1 MKQTLWAC
9 GPDLDVRAFR
19 PSPSGRLHRLYGGG
33 GDSGSVKYDSLEDLY
48 EEQAASARLL
58 REQAEANLPG
68 AVQSYV
74 DQVGAI
80 QDPGYAGRQAGLAA
94 ADMAGANAMERAA
107 TERNLASMG
116 VNPNDPRFAGS
127 MRSTELNNAARMAAG
142 QNIARNDASKYQLAV
157 AQDAV
162 GTFTGQS
169 NSAATQMGN
178 ASSGLGSLYSTQANQ
193 QMAQDQAQ
201 SNAIGSAVGGGMM
214 ALSMFKDGGKV
225 KGVGG
230 LSGLKKVERHM
241 LGGQA
246 GSQQNRGFF
255 QMQQIAPPP
264 SAQAPQQPSSMMSP
278 TTMAQTM
285 KAGKEFKAGG
295 GFDGMAARNTDKLG
309 RIAGKF
315 SDSAGNQIQS
325 YSRGMTMSAEEAN
338 AAADAYTQAAQ
349 NASDPALAKSYADAA
364 ANIKAGAGLPSASAE
379 GFGAA
384 NAAAAEA
391 SGASAMSGSAALSTP
406 ATAAAELG
414 TAAGAA
420 GAEAGGAALG
430 SGLAST
436 GATAAADAAIGGSIT
451 SGAGALSTGVA
462 AGGSTA
468 LASGAATGAAGAT
481 AAGGAMAAVG
491 AAMPWVGAAYAVGSL
506 LDLWADGGRVGT
518 QNKGVS
524 EQEAAA
530 RFSDAGRKGAIQDLR
545 PGGDVPGKWQGNTD
559 NVPSMLTEEEFVLNA
574 EASKAIGLGTL
585 EKLNKKGLQMRKQ
598 GKTPDTIKTVGLG
611 ALA

>member
-1 MKQTLWAC
+1 MIIKTKFNGYDA
-9 GPDLDVRAFR
+9 G
-19 PSPSGRLHRLYGGG
+19 GRRLYRKGGG
-33 GDSGSVKYDSLEDLY
+33 GSSAKYANLEDLY

-80 QDPGYAGRQAGLAA
+80 QDPGYADRQAGMAG
-94 ADMAGANAMERAA
+94 ADMASANAMERAA
-107 TERNLASMG
+107 TERNLSSIG

-178 ASSGLGSLYSTQANQ
+178 ASSGLGSLYSTQTNQ

-201 SNAIGSAVGGGMM
+201 SNAIGNAIGGGM
-214 ALSMFKDGGKV
+214 AAWSMFKDGGKV
-225 KGVGG
+225 KGLGG

-255 QMQQIAPPP
+255 QMQSIAPPP
-264 SAQAPQQPSSMMSP
+264 SAQAPQQRGGISP
-278 TTMAQTM
+278 VTMASMATM
-285 KAGKEFKAGG
+285 AGKNPTIAT
-295 GFDGMAARNTDKLG
+295 AADKV
-309 RIAGKF
+309 
-315 SDSAGNQIQS
+315 GN
-325 YSRGMTMSAEEAN
+325 MVADK
-338 AAADAYTQAAQ
+338 AADAYTSIVGPQSQVAQA
-349 NASDPALAKSYADAA
+349 PVADAVIKPVSEVA
-364 ANIKAGAGLPSASAE
+364 AAAPAASEAVSSAAMAGLQEAGLATTAGTVAEGAGAG
-379 GFGAA
+379 AA
-384 NAAAAEA
+384 IAAE
-391 SGASAMSGSAALSTP
+391 
-406 ATAAAELG
+406 
-414 TAAGAA
+414 
-420 GAEAGGAALG
+420 GGAAAGLMG
-430 SGLAST
+430 S
-436 GATAAADAAIGGSIT
+436 
-451 SGAGALSTGVA
+451 
-462 AGGSTA
+462 
-468 LASGAATGAAGAT
+468 
-481 AAGGAMAAVG
+481 VG
-491 AAMPWVGAAYAVGSL
+491 AALPWVGAAYAVGSL
-506 LDLWADGGRVGT
+506 LDLWADGGQVGT
-518 QNKGVS
+518 QNKGAS

-530 RFSDAGRKGAIQDLR
+530 RFSDAGQKGAIQDLR
-545 PGGDVPGKWQGNTD
+545 PGGDVPGTWQGNTD
-559 NVPSMLTEEEFVLNA
+559 NVPAMLTEDEFVLNA
-574 EASKAIGLGTL
+574 EAAKAVGLGAL